1 MNIEHRTPNIER
13 RIATNEISNPPILEK
28 VSTDQWMIQIE
39 IEIGIAIEIETI
51 GHLNTISLMS
61 YVSR

>member
-1 MNIEHRTPNIER
+1 M
-13 RIATNEISNPPILEK
+13 
-28 VSTDQWMIQIE
+28 Q

-61 YVSR
+61 YAM